1 MADGGLEEGPQTP
14 KKQALSE
21 TGGAQ
26 SGAIRSDTIL
36 KELSACSTST
46 FSCKDAS
53 DSASRS
59 TQIARNPA
67 ADGKSPSPF
76 GPL

>member
-36 KELSACSTST
+36 KELSA

-59 TQIARNPA
+59 TQIARDPA
-67 ADGKSPSPF
+67 AKARV
-76 GPL
+76 L